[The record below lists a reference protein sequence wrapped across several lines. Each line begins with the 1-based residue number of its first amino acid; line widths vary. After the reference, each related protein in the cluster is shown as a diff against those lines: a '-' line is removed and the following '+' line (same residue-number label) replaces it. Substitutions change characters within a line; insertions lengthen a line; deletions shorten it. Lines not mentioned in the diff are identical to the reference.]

1 MKFFTKLFIPFVL
14 VLFGSVYGQGG
25 WNDVTPAGTN
35 PGFYGV
41 YVLDSENI
49 WVVGEEGTII
59 NTTDG
64 GTTWNEVNF
73 PVTYSLYNV
82 EFISADTGW
91 VAGDNESDTEVMRT
105 TDGGSS
111 WDIQTIDNNPE
122 SNNDLK
128 FIKGSP
134 GESPRGFLTAGL
146 SHVWRTDDFG
156 ENWDS
161 SPIGGCGSGDLESIY
176 FINKDEGWFVGTP
189 SAVEEV
195 SIVHT
200 TDGGETF
207 DIQTNPTDPDIKL
220 NGVCFA
226 DNQHGLAVGN
236 AGTILSTSD
245 GGQNWEIRTYNY
257 TLWFSVY
264 LSQSGKAW
272 AVGHNGS
279 IAYSTDW
286 GYTWTAQESG
296 VTCVLWEV
304 FFINDNEGW
313 IVGGGVGQPGVI
325 LHTTTGGVVTGVKE
339 DNIIRKFELYQNY
352 PNPFNPTTNIRYQI
366 PERSFVT
373 LKIFDVLG
381 NEITTL
387 VNEEKEAGR
396 YESILNA
403 EGLGSGVYYYQIIS
417 GSYIETRKM
426 IFIK

>member
-1 MKFFTKLFIPFVL
+1 MKFFTGLFVLSVL
-14 VLFGSVYGQGG
+14 VLSGSVYGQGG
-25 WNDVTPAGTN
+25 WNDVTPSDTY
-35 PGFYGV
+35 PGILGV
-41 YVLDSENI
+41 YALDADNV
-49 WVVGEEGTII
+49 WVVGQEGTIL
-59 NTTDG
+59 NTTNS
-64 GTTWNEVNF
+64 GTSWSEINC

-91 VAGDNESDTEVMRT
+91 VGGDDDSDTEVMRT
-105 TDGGSS
+105 TDRGLS
-111 WDIQTIDNNPE
+111 WDIQTVDNNPDG
-122 SNNDLK
+122 NYDMK
-128 FIKGSP
+128 FIKGSS
-134 GESPRGFLTAGL
+134 GESPRGFVTAGL
-146 SHVWRTDDFG
+146 SHVWRTDNYG
-156 ENWDS
+156 ETWLQ
-161 SPIGGCGSGDLESIY
+161 SPIGGCGAGDLQSIC
-176 FINKDEGWFVGTP
+176 FIDKNEGWFVGTP
-189 SAVEEV
+189 ASGFEV
-195 SIVHT
+195 TIVHT

-207 DIQTNPTDPDIKL
+207 DVQTNPTDPDRKL
-220 NGVCFA
+220 NCVSFA
-226 DNQHGLAVGN
+226 DNQHGLAVGD
-236 AGTILSTSD
+236 GTILSTSD
-245 GGQNWEIRTYNY
+245 GGQNWEECTFNFN
-257 TLWFSVY
+257 LWWSVY
-264 LSQSGKAW
+264 LSQSGRAW

-296 VTCVLWEV
+296 VTCELWEV

-313 IVGGGVGQPGVI
+313 IVGGGIGKPGVI

-417 GSYIETRKM
+417 GSYIQTRKM